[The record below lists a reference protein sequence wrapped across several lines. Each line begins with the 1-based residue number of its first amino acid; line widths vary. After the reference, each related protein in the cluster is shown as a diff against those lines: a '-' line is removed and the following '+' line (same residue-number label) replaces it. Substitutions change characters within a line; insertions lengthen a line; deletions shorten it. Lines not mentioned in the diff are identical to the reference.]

1 MDTKLWNINI
11 TGHQNAYWVT
21 LLKVHISVID
31 YYNHNGSQCKKQ
43 KWQKFKIPRK

>member
-11 TGHQNAYWVT
+11 IGHQNALCVM

-31 YYNHNGSQCKKQ
+31 YYIHNISQYKKQ
-43 KWQKFKIPRK
+43 K